1 MKKVYTLVALICLSF
16 LMVFCVTSCD
26 KSQLDQFGET
36 TAHEHAFGVWKTVK
50 QATEAE
56 AGLQERVC
64 ACGEKEARTVSASLG
79 LAYTPNT
86 DNETCTVTGMGSCTD
101 TLLNIPAT
109 LNGLRVTAIGEGAFK
124 SCAELEQVILPDTVI
139 RIQNFAFFMCEKLES
154 ITLSQSL
161 ESIGESAFFSCS
173 ALTSLELPMTLED
186 VDILVIAGCKSL
198 TSLSVTEGN
207 PTFYSEGN
215 CIIERES
222 KRLILGCNTSVV
234 PEGVTTIGKHA
245 FQDAYQL
252 SQIVLPNSV
261 IEIEAYA
268 FRGCS
273 GLTSVTLSS
282 GVTAIGDGAFAG
294 CRSLESITV
303 PEGVT
308 SIGAQAFF
316 NCEKLTSVS
325 IPSSVTQIGSQAF
338 GGCIALRGITFAG
351 TVEQWN
357 AISFGGALVQ
367 TMLPFV
373 VTCADGT
380 VNLQ

>member
-1 MKKVYTLVALICLSF
+1 MKRTYTLVLLCLSF
-16 LMVFCVTSCD
+16 LMMLGITSCD

-36 TAHEHAFGVWKTVK
+36 TAHEHAFGAWRTV
-50 QATEAE
+50 TVGNAE
-56 AGLQERVC
+56 GVLQERLC
-64 ACGEKEARTVSASLG
+64 ACGEKETRTVPTSVG
-79 LAYTPNT
+79 LAYTPNA

-109 LNGLRVTAIGEGAFK
+109 LDGLRVTAIGKQAFK
-124 SCAELEQVILPDTVI
+124 DCSQLIEVILPDTVI
-139 RIQNFAFFMCEKLES
+139 RIEDFAFFMCEKLES
-154 ITLSQSL
+154 IALSQSL
-161 ESIGESAFFSCS
+161 ESIGESAFFDCS
-173 ALTSLELPMTLED
+173 ALTGLELPATVKEI
-186 VDILVIAGCKSL
+186 DILMIAGCRSL
-198 TSLSVTEGN
+198 TVLSVAEAN

-215 CIIERES
+215 CIIERKS
-222 KRLILGCNTSVV
+222 KRLVLGCNASLI
-234 PEGVTTIGKHA
+234 PDGVTAIAMHA
-245 FQDAYQL
+245 FQDASQL
-252 SQIVLPNSV
+252 NQIVLPNSV

-282 GVTAIGDGAFAG
+282 DVTTIGNGAFAG
-294 CRSLESITV
+294 CRSLESITI

-308 SIGAQAFF
+308 SIGAQAFS

-325 IPSSVTQIGSQAF
+325 IPASVTQIGSQAF
-338 GGCIALRGITFAG
+338 VFCIALRGLTFAG